1 MEKNK
6 VKRIYDFSR
15 KPAHRNY
22 TVSDLKALKKTKLKL
37 TMANPANKEE
47 IKACVEAGIDLFV
60 IGPRSIEELRSF
72 APTHFTGVGTPW
84 AQLNSH
90 EEIMSHAFSAMR
102 KGADMYYTLRSY
114 DVMEKL
120 SKEGIPVHSHI
131 GLIPTF
137 SHYCGGLRGWG
148 RNAEEAMQIF
158 QTLKRMEDAGVFA
171 VEAECIAEEVLEV
184 INQKTS
190 IVTFSL
196 GSGMA
201 GDVIMSFVADICG
214 EDSEEKK
221 PPKHAYAFGKVGRLH
236 KQIHEER
243 VTALNKFCNE
253 VTAGKFPYAKTN
265 ISMYNGEKDKLLE
278 AIDNWKPIHQ

>member
-60 IGPRSIEELRSF
+60 IGPRSIEELRSV
-72 APTHFTGVGTPW
+72 APMHFTGVGTPW
-84 AQLNSH
+84 AQLDSH
-90 EEIMSHAFSAMR
+90 DEIMTHAFSAMR

-158 QTLKRMEDAGVFA
+158 QTLKRMEDVGVFA

-221 PPKHAYAFGKVGRLH
+221 PPKHAYAFGDVGRLH

-243 VTALNKFCNE
+243 VIALNKFCKE
-253 VTAGKFPYAKTN
+253 VSASKFPYPETN
-265 ISMYNGEKDKLLE
+265 ISMHKGEKDKLLE
-278 AIDNWKPIHQ
+278 AIDKWKPIHQ